1 MNENKSF
8 IFFREITGPG
18 PIGAMGLPVTGE
30 VSVAADPKFI
40 PMGAPISLSMDR
52 AEPNGI
58 WIAQDTGGAIKGPNR
73 VDTFWGAG
81 ADARAIEGGWLA
93 RGRGWLMVPK
103 GTDARLMQANGTPVE
118 RKSK

>member
-40 PMGAPISLSMDR
+40 PMGAPIFLSMDR
-52 AEPNGI
+52 AAPNGI
-58 WIAQDTGGAIKGPNR
+58 WIAQDTGGAIKGPNP

-81 ADARAIEGGWLA
+81 EKATTVSGGLLAPGGGWFM
-93 RGRGWLMVPK
+93 G
-103 GTDARLMQANGTPVE
+103 
-118 RKSK
+118 